1 MKRVLLTTTAIV
13 GLSAPAFAADP
24 TAVSDQPYF
33 HHSHPM
39 TWSGSMSIKLTNQST
54 KDSDDAKEK
63 AFKRDFLFGAMLDG
77 ATGNNAATRAAA
89 ATSEEETATGLV
101 TTYNGNADDTNQ
113 TFQHNQASTYIN
125 NMRLAINDHAS
136 YNLTTAIGAAD
147 DGVSAVE
154 DVIDDFLGGSHSNA
168 FEVIKEVLGNTA
180 TPNGSANADLAADL
194 KAFAD
199 AQDASTEAVETT
211 ASINTTASLGVA
223 MSAGDGWTASTSGTI
238 NLGGGSVSGGTLS
251 LSNGMMTV
259 SVGKT
264 QHAATSA
271 VTTMY
276 GMDVALDKNAAD
288 TQLQASMALGGAT
301 LTVDNEMDGDNL
313 ETKSQTV
320 GIKGSYGTMSY
331 GLGWQA
337 DGDLGFSLA
346 TNLGG
351 VGFTISRV
359 NAGSNYS
366 MGLAAAVDLGGG
378 MTLNVSNAQNSDG
391 LQDKSLTYSTVS
403 ISADGTAAGWT
414 GAGGATAKTITDAF
428 ALKDVHKSISTVGI
442 SYAGGGTSVGI
453 TYQEKAGTSAA
464 GDNLIASGSMAI
476 SPTITLTGSYNKDDA
491 LTTIGASGPLGSA
504 GTLSAVMTST
514 GSSSL
519 TASFKF

>member
-1 MKRVLLTTTAIV
+1 MKKVLLTTTAIV

-54 KDSDDAKEK
+54 KDADKITEK
-63 AFKRDFLFGAMLDG
+63 AKKRDLVFENLAAGVNTTDAASGGFEEVRV
-77 ATGNNAATRAAA
+77 GNVTERDPGGNGPGNTANHGRAI
-89 ATSEEETATGLV
+89 TILE
-101 TTYNGNADDTNQ
+101 
-113 TFQHNQASTYIN
+113 
-125 NMRLAINDHAS
+125 NMRGILNGHAS
-136 YNLTTAIGAAD
+136 YTLGTAITAANVAD
-147 DGVSAVE
+147 HVSSVE
-154 DVIDDFLGGSHSNA
+154 DIIDDFLGGSHSAA
-168 FEVIKEVLGNTA
+168 FDVIGEVAVQGVDPT
-180 TPNGSANADLAADL
+180 GSDNADLAADL

-199 AQDASTEAVETT
+199 AQDAGSEATETT

-223 MSAGDGWTASTSGTI
+223 MSAGDGWTASTSGSF

-251 LSNGMMTV
+251 LTNGMLTL

-271 VTTMY
+271 VSTMY
-276 GMDVALDKNAAD
+276 GMDVALDKNSSD
-288 TQLQASMALGGAT
+288 TQLQATMALGGAT
-301 LTVDNEMDGDNL
+301 VQVDNEMDGDNL
-313 ETKSQTV
+313 ETKNQTV

-337 DGDLGFSLA
+337 DGDLGFSIG

-351 VGFTISRV
+351 VGLTIARV
-359 NAGSNYS
+359 NAGANYS
-366 MGLAAAVDLGGG
+366 MGLAASMDLGGG
-378 MTLNVSNAQNSDG
+378 MTLNATNAQNSDG
-391 LQDKSLTYSTVS
+391 LQDKSFNYDSVS
-403 ISADGTAAGWT
+403 IDTDGTMSMAGT
-414 GAGGATAKTITDAF
+414 DTITEVF
-428 ALKDVHKSISTVGI
+428 ALKAVHKSISTVGI
-442 SYAGGGTSVGI
+442 NYAGGGTSVGI
-453 TYQEKAGTSAA
+453 TYQEKAGTSSS

-514 GSSSL
+514 GSSTL

>member
-1 MKRVLLTTTAIV
+1 MKKVLLTTTAIV
-13 GLSAPAFAADP
+13 GLTAPAFAADP

-39 TWSGSMSIKLTNQST
+39 TWSGSMSITLTNQST
-54 KDSDDAKEK
+54 KDSDDAKDK
-63 AFKRDFLFGAMLDG
+63 AAKKNWVMSHLVDDD
-77 ATGNNAATRAAA
+77 TGVTGEEAIAGSIGMAATASA
-89 ATSEEETATGLV
+89 GHV
-101 TTYNGNADDTNQ
+101 I
-113 TFQHNQASTYIN
+113 ASTHLAAMRTHIN
-125 NMRLAINDHAS
+125 AHDSYDLAAISA
-136 YNLTTAIGAAD
+136 TTG
-147 DGVSAVE
+147 SAVE
-154 DVIDDFLGGSHSNA
+154 DVIDDFLGGSYSEAMDVLMESWGNGDEPTVAGSNA
-168 FEVIKEVLGNTA
+168 A
-180 TPNGSANADLAADL
+180 DMADDLAAFQ
-194 KAFAD
+194 A
-199 AQDASTEAVETT
+199 AQDAGAEAVETT

-251 LSNGMMTV
+251 LSNGMLTV

-271 VTTMY
+271 VTSMF
-276 GMDVALDKNAAD
+276 GMDVALDTNAAD
-288 TQLQASMALGGAT
+288 TQLQATMALGGAT
-301 LTVDNEMDGDNL
+301 VQVDNEMDGDNL

-320 GIKGSYGTMSY
+320 GIKGSYGTMTY

-337 DGDLGFSLA
+337 DGDLGFSIG

-351 VGFTISRV
+351 IGLTISRV
-359 NAGSNYS
+359 NAGANYS

-378 MTLNVSNAQNSDG
+378 MTLNASNAQNSDG
-391 LQDKSLTYSTVS
+391 LQDKSFTYSAITS
-403 ISADGTAAGWT
+403 DNDDFANGKS
-414 GAGGATAKTITDAF
+414 ITDVF
-428 ALKDVHKSISTVGI
+428 ALKAVHKSISTVGI

-514 GSSSL
+514 GSSTL